1 MCQHSDQGSDLPYEV
16 DIALRDNHVRVCVT
30 GERRT
35 GDAAFEA
42 GQAGQHIVEFCRN
55 SEVYRVLV
63 ILNLGGRLS
72 AIDSY
77 EIVDQSKEYGWDFN
91 YRLAFVA
98 TNQDSADDVKFTET
112 IAVNRAYSVKQFT
125 DEAEALDWLLAE

>member
-1 MCQHSDQGSDLPYEV
+1 MPYEL
-16 DIALRDNHVRVCVT
+16 DIQLRENHVRVHVT

-55 SEVYRVLV
+55 AEVYRVLV
-63 ILNLGGRLS
+63 VLNLSGRLS

-91 YRLAFVA
+91 YRLALVA
-98 TNQDSADDVKFTET
+98 TNEDSADDVKFTET

-125 DEAEALDWLLAE
+125 DEAIALEWLLEE

>member
-1 MCQHSDQGSDLPYEV
+1 MPYEV
-16 DIALRDNHVRVCVT
+16 DIELLDNHVRVYVT

-63 ILNLGGRLS
+63 VLNLGGRLS

-98 TNQDSADDVKFTET
+98 TNEDSADDVKFTET
-112 IAVNRAYSVKQFT
+112 IAVNRAYSVKQFS
-125 DEAEALDWLLAE
+125 DEAEALEWLLEE

>member
-1 MCQHSDQGSDLPYEV
+1 MPYEV
-16 DIALRDNHVRVCVT
+16 DIELRENHVRVYVT

-42 GQAGQHIVEFCRN
+42 GQAGRHIVEFCRN
-55 SEVYRVLV
+55 AEIYRVLV
-63 ILNLGGRLS
+63 VLNLSGRLS

-77 EIVDQSKEYGWDFN
+77 EIVDQSKDYGWDFN

-98 TNQDSADDVKFTET
+98 TNQESADDVKFTET
-112 IAVNRAYSVKQFT
+112 IAVNRAYAVKQFG
-125 DEAEALDWLLAE
+125 DEAEALVWLLAE

>member
-1 MCQHSDQGSDLPYEV
+1 LPYEV
-16 DIALRDNHVRVCVT
+16 DIQLRENHVRVYVT

-42 GQAGQHIVEFCRN
+42 GQAGRQIVEFCRTA
-55 SEVYRVLV
+55 EIYRVLV
-63 ILNLGGRLS
+63 VLNLAGRLS

-91 YRLAFVA
+91 YRLAFVD
-98 TNQDSADDVKFTET
+98 TNENSADDVKFTET
-112 IAVNRAYSVKQFT
+112 IAVNRAYAVKQFSY
-125 DEAEALDWLLAE
+125 EAEALEWLIEE

>member
-1 MCQHSDQGSDLPYEV
+1 MPYEI
-16 DIALRDNHVRVCVT
+16 DIELRDNHVRVYAT

-42 GQAGQHIVEFCRN
+42 GQAGRHIVEFCRN
-55 SEVYRVLV
+55 AEVYRVLV
-63 ILNLGGRLS
+63 VLNLSGRLS

-98 TNQDSADDVKFTET
+98 TNEDSADDVKFTET
-112 IAVNRAYSVKQFT
+112 IAVNRAYAVKQFGN
-125 DEAEALDWLLAE
+125 EAIALEWLLAE

>member
-1 MCQHSDQGSDLPYEV
+1 LPYEV
-16 DIALRDNHVRVCVT
+16 DIELRENHVRVYVT

-42 GQAGQHIVEFCRN
+42 GQAGRHIVEFCRKA
-55 SEVYRVLV
+55 EIYRVLV
-63 ILNLGGRLS
+63 VLNLSGRLS

-98 TNQDSADDVKFTET
+98 TNQESADDVKFTEM
-112 IAVNRAYSVKQFT
+112 IAVNRAYAVKQFG
-125 DEAEALDWLLAE
+125 DEAEGLDWLLAE

>member
-1 MCQHSDQGSDLPYEV
+1 MPYEL
-16 DIALRDNHVRVCVT
+16 DIQLHEEYVRVYAT

-42 GQAGQHIVEFCRN
+42 GEAGRHIVEFCRN
-55 SEVYRVLV
+55 AEVYRVMV
-63 ILNLGGRLS
+63 VLNLSGRLS

-77 EIVDQSKEYGWDFN
+77 EIVDQSKDYGWDFN
-91 YRLAFVA
+91 YRLAFVD

-125 DEAEALDWLLAE
+125 DEAEALEWLLAE